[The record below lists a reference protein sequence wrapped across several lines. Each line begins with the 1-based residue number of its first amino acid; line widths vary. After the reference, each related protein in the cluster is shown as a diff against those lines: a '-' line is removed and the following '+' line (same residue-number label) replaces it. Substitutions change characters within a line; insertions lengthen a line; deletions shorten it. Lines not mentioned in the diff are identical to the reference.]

1 MLFSEKNK
9 FINSYFKFFV
19 IDLFTGSGKF
29 IINNKV
35 VATTLPTKTELPTYP
50 FLYDLFVS
58 DCEITEKY
66 FKIIIFHKIISE
78 LPPKLIKFADNK
90 RRNHCPSVMK
100 SSINIF
106 N

>member
-1 MLFSEKNK
+1 MLFSEKKK

-58 DCEITEKY
+58 DCEITENNYKN
-66 FKIIIFHKIISE
+66 IIF
-78 LPPKLIKFADNK
+78 FQ
-90 RRNHCPSVMK
+90 
-100 SSINIF
+100 NIF
-106 N
+106 GTSPKID